1 MILLMAWMGFLS
13 IVAFTVL
20 IGTSVAT
27 IEPLPVAEASEPFI
41 AEIIHFGGNFAPRGW
56 AFCDGQLLPISQNQ
70 ALFSILGTTFGGD
83 GRTTFALPEL
93 RGRVIVHPGS
103 GPGLDTVRLGQK
115 MGTNNFQIGI
125 NNLPSHNH
133 GLGAAI
139 LQGVPVVGDSVAL
152 TGNGLGLS
160 FAKTY
165 STTAPNAALH
175 TESIAGNTD
184 NVGQN
189 QQISNMQPSL
199 GVNTIIALV
208 GVFPSRN

>member
-1 MILLMAWMGFLS
+1 MGYVGLLAIAVS
-13 IVAFTVL
+13 TVAIIAL
-20 IGTSVAT
+20 IST
-27 IEPLPVAEASEPFI
+27 IPPVEADTPFI
-41 AEIIHFGGNFAPRGW
+41 GEIGYFPYNFAPRGW
-56 AFCDGQLLPISQNQ
+56 AFCNGTLLPIADNT
-70 ALFSILGTTFGGD
+70 ALFAILGTTFGGD
-83 GRTTFALPEL
+83 GETTFGLPEL

-103 GPGLDTVRLGQK
+103 GPGLQPISLGQK
-115 MGTNNFQIGI
+115 IGTNNFQISI

-133 GLGAAI
+133 GLGNAI

-165 STTAPNAALH
+165 STTAPNTALH
-175 TESIAGNTD
+175 AESIAGTTD

-199 GVNTIIALV
+199 GVNSIIALV
-208 GVFPSRN
+208 GTFPSRN

>member
-1 MILLMAWMGFLS
+1 MAWMGFLS

-20 IGTSVAT
+20 IGTLVAT
-27 IEPLPVAEASEPFI
+27 LEPIPEAEASDPFI
-41 AEIIHFGGNFAPRGW
+41 AEVIHFAGNFAPRGW
-56 AFCDGQLLPISQNQ
+56 AFCDGQLLPISQNT
-70 ALFSILGTTFGGD
+70 ALFSILGTTYGGD
-83 GRTTFALPEL
+83 GETTFALPDL

-103 GPGLDTVRLGQK
+103 GPGLQPISLGQK
-115 MGTNNFQIGI
+115 IGTNNFQISI

-152 TGNGLGLS
+152 TDNGLGLS

-165 STTAPNAALH
+165 STTAPDTALH
-175 TESIAGNTD
+175 TASIAGTTD
-184 NVGQN
+184 NKGGG

-199 GVNTIIALV
+199 GVNSIIALV
-208 GVFPSRN
+208 GTFPSRN